1 MYLLKPSFGC
11 SAYGSSQVLLSK
23 CVGSV
28 APWEGL
34 PSRPSSEAA
43 FDCLR
48 LRGRIYKAIRGWLLP
63 VLDLKVS
70 WRDYTANCGLVTFI
84 TEPGMI

>member
-1 MYLLKPSFGC
+1 MNLLKPSFGC
-11 SAYGSSQVLLSK
+11 IAYGSSQVLLSK

-28 APWEGL
+28 ALWEGL
-34 PSRPSSEAA
+34 PSGLSSEAA

-48 LRGRIYKAIRGWLLP
+48 LPGRIYKVIRRWLLP

-70 WRDYTANCGLVTFI
+70 GRDYTANHSLVTLI
-84 TEPGMI
+84 TEPGAM